1 MKISSSCKIVAIVT
15 LLAAGV
21 GLSTTSVSA
30 RAPQVQSAASKQY
43 TVKAK
48 IAGAKD
54 KTVLLVAKT
63 GRVLASKKITSNAA
77 TAVTLTTPSKP
88 KISSL
93 NGATLQLVSSL
104 TGDYFGPVVLGWKGT
119 KLTSATG
126 VYTKFSSSATTTI
139 DLKTITIKNVSASKK
154 QGYGYTAISSSQV
167 DKTTASTTKATKG
180 VPKGVGT
187 YGKKVTASASALFV
201 TGNRSPMAP
210 PPPQPPPG
218 GGGGATVDV
227 NDLDGG
233 DADDDGIP
241 NAFDVNDDGDS
252 KVDSADSNTPEPNV
266 SGSSTDA
273 ASCEAAASFHIFT
286 NYKATDPS
294 FADTLNFYGTGS
306 HAATDASIFT
316 QVAAS
321 MSMVFSPITQV
332 CGETVTKM
340 EIKGVGVS
348 YAPTAYAE
356 VTAGGT
362 GDIQWQ
368 IGLGTINNVAT
379 TGFTE
384 QTFTSQA
391 SLPSGQDTFIQ
402 QVTTTSG
409 NVYEF
414 TATAGF
420 VFVTH
425 PMLQSYCIKTTT
437 DTSLSC
443 VSSLQFT
450 TIDYNASP
458 IPRIAIAS
466 TETLVLRMYRPQRFA
481 IDGEPSGLYNLGGY
495 RYTPDMPNP
504 PSDGATG
511 GNFGKCDGATYTDVE
526 MTTDT
531 LANSSDSTAT
541 STLQVSW
548 DLQAC
553 FTARSKSW
561 STGTVTID
569 IQVEPS
575 GPGGNSAQ
583 KLFLTL
589 TS

>member
-1 MKISSSCKIVAIVT
+1 MKISSSCKIVAIVA
-15 LLAAGV
+15 LLATGV
-21 GLSTTSVSA
+21 CLSTTSVSA
-30 RAPQVQSAASKQY
+30 RAPQVQSAAPKQY

-48 IAGAKD
+48 IAGAKN

-88 KISSL
+88 KIATL
-93 NGATLQLVSSL
+93 AGATLQLVSST
-104 TGDYFGPVVLGWKGT
+104 TGDYFGPILLGWYGSSRTQASK
-119 KLTSATG
+119 
-126 VYTKFSSSATTTI
+126 VYTKFSSSATTTV
-139 DLKTITIKNVSASKK
+139 DLKTITIKNVSASNK
-154 QGYGYTAISSSQV
+154 QGFGYTAISSSQV
-167 DKTTASTTKATKG
+167 DKTAASTTKATKG
-180 VPKGVGT
+180 VPKGVGN
-187 YGKKVTASASALFV
+187 YGKAKTASASALFV
-201 TGNRSPMAP
+201 TGNRSPMACP
-210 PPPQPPPG
+210 PTCPSP
-218 GGGGATVDV
+218 AAVDV
-227 NDLDGG
+227 DDLDGG

-356 VTAGGT
+356 VTAGDT

-368 IGLGTINNVAT
+368 IGQGTINNVAT
-379 TGFTE
+379 TGFTA

-425 PMLQSYCIKTTT
+425 PMLQSYCVKITT

-443 VSSLQFT
+443 VSSFQFT
-450 TIDYNASP
+450 TIDYAVSP
-458 IPRIAIAS
+458 IPTISIAS

-481 IDGEPSGLYNLGGY
+481 IDGEASGFYNLGGF

-504 PSDGATG
+504 PSDGASG
-511 GNFGKCDGATYTDVE
+511 GNFGKCDAATYTDAE

-531 LANSSDSTAT
+531 LASSSDSKAT
-541 STLQVSW
+541 STLQASW

-561 STGTVTID
+561 SSGTVTID

-589 TS
+589 TDEK

>member
-1 MKISSSCKIVAIVT
+1 MFAVVT

-30 RAPQVQSAASKQY
+30 RAPQVQSTASKQY
-43 TVKAK
+43 TVKAS
-48 IAGAKD
+48 IAGAKN
-54 KTVLLVAKT
+54 KTLLLVAKT
-63 GRVLASKKITSNAA
+63 GRVLASKKITSDTA
-77 TAVTLTTPSKP
+77 TAVELKTPTKP
-88 KISSL
+88 KITTL
-93 NGATLQLVSSL
+93 AGATLQLVSS
-104 TGDYFGPVVLGWKGT
+104 TSGDYFGPILLGWYGSSR
-119 KLTSATG
+119 TSASK
-126 VYTKFSSSATTTI
+126 VYTKFSSLATTTI
-139 DLKTITIKNVSASKK
+139 DLKTITIKSVSTK
-154 QGYGYTAISSSQV
+154 QGYGYTAIASSQV
-167 DKTTASTTKATKG
+167 DKTTASTTKAKDG
-180 VPKGVGT
+180 VPVGVGT
-187 YGKKVTASASALFV
+187 YGKKRTTSASSLFV
-201 TGNRSPMAP
+201 TDNRSPMVCP
-210 PPPQPPPG
+210 PTCPGPPAEG
-218 GGGGATVDV
+218 GGGGVAVNVDT
-227 NDLDGG
+227 LDGG

-252 KVDSADSNTPEPNV
+252 KVDSADSNTPQPNV
-266 SGSSTDA
+266 SGTSIDA
-273 ASCEAAASFHIFT
+273 ATCEAAASFHIFT
-286 NYKATDPS
+286 NYKATAPN

-306 HAATDASIFT
+306 HAAADASIFT

-348 YAPTAYAE
+348 YAPTTYAE

-368 IGLGTINNVAT
+368 IGAGTINGVAA
-379 TGFTE
+379 TGFSP

-402 QVTTTSG
+402 RVTTTSG
-409 NVYEF
+409 KVYEF

-425 PMLQSYCIKTTT
+425 PMLQGYCVGTTGGTCDT
-437 DTSLSC
+437 DTP
-443 VSSLQFT
+443 
-450 TIDYNASP
+450 IDYTASS
-458 IPRIAIAS
+458 IPAISVAS
-466 TETLVLRMYRPQRFA
+466 TQTLVLRMYRPQRFA
-481 IDGEPSGLYNLGGY
+481 IDGEAPGFYNLGGF
-495 RYTPDMPNP
+495 RYTPAMPNP
-504 PSDGATG
+504 PSGGAMD
-511 GNFGKCDGATYTDVE
+511 GNFGKCDGATYTDGE

-531 LANSSDSTAT
+531 LASSSDSAAT

-548 DLQAC
+548 DLKAC

>member
-1 MKISSSCKIVAIVT
+1 MKISSSCKMFAIVA

-48 IAGAKD
+48 IAGAKN

-88 KISSL
+88 KIATL
-93 NGATLQLVSSL
+93 AGATLQLVSST
-104 TGDYFGPVVLGWKGT
+104 TGDYFGPILLGWYGSSRTQASK
-119 KLTSATG
+119 
-126 VYTKFSSSATTTI
+126 VYTKFSSSATTTV
-139 DLKTITIKNVSASKK
+139 DLKTITIKNVSASNK
-154 QGYGYTAISSSQV
+154 QGFGYTAISSSQV
-167 DKTTASTTKATKG
+167 DKTAASTTKATKG
-180 VPKGVGT
+180 VPKGVGN
-187 YGKKVTASASALFV
+187 YGKAKTASASALFV
-201 TGNRSPMAP
+201 TGNRSPMACP
-210 PPPQPPPG
+210 PTCPSP
-218 GGGGATVDV
+218 AAVDV
-227 NDLDGG
+227 DDLDGG

-356 VTAGGT
+356 VTAGDT

-368 IGLGTINNVAT
+368 IGQGTINNVAT
-379 TGFTE
+379 TGFTA

-391 SLPSGQDTFIQ
+391 SLPSGLDTFIQ

-425 PMLQSYCIKTTT
+425 PMLQGYCVKITT

-443 VSSLQFT
+443 VSSFQFT
-450 TIDYNASP
+450 TIDYDASS
-458 IPRIAIAS
+458 IPRISIAS

-481 IDGEPSGLYNLGGY
+481 IDGEASGFYNLGGF

-531 LANSSDSTAT
+531 LAASSDSTAT
-541 STLQVSW
+541 STLQASW

-589 TS
+589 T

>member
-1 MKISSSCKIVAIVT
+1 MACPPTCPSP
-15 LLAAGV
+15 AA
-21 GLSTTSVSA
+21 
-30 RAPQVQSAASKQY
+30 
-43 TVKAK
+43 
-48 IAGAKD
+48 
-54 KTVLLVAKT
+54 
-63 GRVLASKKITSNAA
+63 
-77 TAVTLTTPSKP
+77 
-88 KISSL
+88 
-93 NGATLQLVSSL
+93 
-104 TGDYFGPVVLGWKGT
+104 
-119 KLTSATG
+119 
-126 VYTKFSSSATTTI
+126 
-139 DLKTITIKNVSASKK
+139 
-154 QGYGYTAISSSQV
+154 
-167 DKTTASTTKATKG
+167 
-180 VPKGVGT
+180 
-187 YGKKVTASASALFV
+187 
-201 TGNRSPMAP
+201 
-210 PPPQPPPG
+210 
-218 GGGGATVDV
+218 VDV
-227 NDLDGG
+227 DDLDGG

-356 VTAGGT
+356 VTAGDT

-368 IGLGTINNVAT
+368 IGQGTINNVAT
-379 TGFTE
+379 TGFTA

-391 SLPSGQDTFIQ
+391 SLPSGLDTFIQ

-425 PMLQSYCIKTTT
+425 PMLQSYCVKITT

-443 VSSLQFT
+443 VSSFQFT
-450 TIDYNASP
+450 TIDYAVSP
-458 IPRIAIAS
+458 IPTISIAS

-481 IDGEPSGLYNLGGY
+481 IDGEASGFYNLGGF

-504 PSDGATG
+504 PSDGAMG
-511 GNFGKCDGATYTDVE
+511 GNFGKCDGATYTDGE

-531 LANSSDSTAT
+531 LAASSDSTAT
-541 STLQVSW
+541 STLQASW

-589 TS
+589 TSPDS

>member
-1 MKISSSCKIVAIVT
+1 MKISSSCKMFAIVA
-15 LLAAGV
+15 LLVAGV

-48 IAGAKD
+48 IAGAKN

-88 KISSL
+88 EIATL
-93 NGATLQLVSSL
+93 AGATLQLVSST
-104 TGDYFGPVVLGWKGT
+104 TGDYFGPILLGWYGSSRTQASK
-119 KLTSATG
+119 
-126 VYTKFSSSATTTI
+126 VYTKFSSSATTTV
-139 DLKTITIKNVSASKK
+139 DLKTITIKNVSASNK
-154 QGYGYTAISSSQV
+154 QGFGYTAISSSQV
-167 DKTTASTTKATKG
+167 DKTAASTTKATKG
-180 VPKGVGT
+180 VPKGVGN
-187 YGKKVTASASALFV
+187 YGKAKTASASALFV
-201 TGNRSPMAP
+201 TGNRSPMACP
-210 PPPQPPPG
+210 PTCPSP
-218 GGGGATVDV
+218 AAVDV
-227 NDLDGG
+227 DDLDGG

-294 FADTLNFYGTGS
+294 FVDTLNFYGTGS

-356 VTAGGT
+356 VTAGDT

-368 IGLGTINNVAT
+368 IGQGTINNVAT
-379 TGFTE
+379 TGFTA

-391 SLPSGQDTFIQ
+391 SLPSGLDTFIQ

-425 PMLQSYCIKTTT
+425 PMLQSYCVKITT

-443 VSSLQFT
+443 VSSFQFT
-450 TIDYNASP
+450 TIDYAVSP
-458 IPRIAIAS
+458 IPTISIAS

-481 IDGEPSGLYNLGGY
+481 IDGEASGFYNLGGF

-504 PSDGATG
+504 PSDGAMG
-511 GNFGKCDGATYTDVE
+511 GNFGKCDGATYTDGE

-531 LANSSDSTAT
+531 LAASSDSTAT
-541 STLQVSW
+541 STLQASW

-589 TS
+589 TSPDS

>member
-1 MKISSSCKIVAIVT
+1 MFAAVA

-48 IAGAKD
+48 IAGAKN

-63 GRVLASKKITSNAA
+63 GRVLASKKITSDAA
-77 TAVTLTTPSKP
+77 TAVTLTTPLKP
-88 KISSL
+88 KITTL
-93 NGATLQLVSSL
+93 AGATLQLVSST

-126 VYTKFSSSATTTI
+126 VYTKFSSSATTTV
-139 DLKTITIKNVSASKK
+139 DLKTITIKKVSASNK
-154 QGYGYTAISSSQV
+154 QGYGYTAISSSQA
-167 DKTTASTTKATKG
+167 DKSNASTTKASKG
-180 VPKGVGT
+180 VPVGVGT
-187 YGKKVTASASALFV
+187 YGKKRTAPANPLFV
-201 TGNRSPMAP
+201 TGNRSPMVCPPTCPGP
-210 PPPQPPPG
+210 PPDV
-218 GGGGATVDV
+218 GGGGATADV

-241 NAFDVNDDGDS
+241 NAFDVNDDGDAQ
-252 KVDSADSNTPEPNV
+252 VDSADSITPRPTV
-266 SGSSTDA
+266 GGSSTDA
-273 ASCEAAASFHIFT
+273 ATCEAAASFHIFT
-286 NYKATDPS
+286 NYKATETD
-294 FADTLNFYGTGS
+294 FADTLNFYGTGI

-316 QVAAS
+316 QVAKS

-356 VTAGGT
+356 VTAGDT

-368 IGLGTINNVAT
+368 IGQGTINNVAT
-379 TGFTE
+379 TGFTA

-391 SLPSGQDTFIQ
+391 SLPSGLDTFMQ

-409 NVYEF
+409 KVYEF

-425 PMLQSYCIKTTT
+425 PMLQGYCVKITT

-443 VSSLQFT
+443 VSSFQFT
-450 TIDYNASP
+450 TIDYAVSP
-458 IPRIAIAS
+458 IPTISIAS

-481 IDGEPSGLYNLGGY
+481 IDGEASGFYNLGGF

-504 PSDGATG
+504 PSDGAMG

-589 TS
+589 T